1 MMQAQVLYQRHP
13 GVVGRSYTLTD
24 VAHAVRAC
32 SRGNLGDTQWLEI
45 YLKLNDLEG
54 RRDNY
59 SVGIIFEALSL
70 IMAEEWLTFHERAL
84 LNELDCS
91 QRAGGIQ
98 WELVPV
104 SSRQLYWRV
113 AADEQALAAA
123 QADTVILAPLPT

>member
-1 MMQAQVLYQRHP
+1 
-13 GVVGRSYTLTD
+13 
-24 VAHAVRAC
+24 
-32 SRGNLGDTQWLEI
+32 
-45 YLKLNDLEG
+45 
-54 RRDNY
+54 
-59 SVGIIFEALSL
+59 
-70 IMAEEWLTFHERAL
+70 MAEEWLTFHERAL